1 MPQVRPL
8 KKKQKQKK
16 TNHGQR
22 MKVTTRG
29 MYEQVRNV
37 NKDIKIIERNKIEIL
52 EPKHTIAEIK
62 N

>member
-1 MPQVRPL
+1 
-8 KKKQKQKK
+8 
-16 TNHGQR
+16 

-37 NKDIKIIERNKIEIL
+37 NKDTKIIERNKIEIL